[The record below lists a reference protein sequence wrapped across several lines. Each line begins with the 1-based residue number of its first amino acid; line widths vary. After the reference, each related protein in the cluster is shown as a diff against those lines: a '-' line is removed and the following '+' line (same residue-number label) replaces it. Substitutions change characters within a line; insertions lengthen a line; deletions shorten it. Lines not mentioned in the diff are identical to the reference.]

1 MTGVMRRVTIE
12 SEVIRQL
19 HGGVDIQML
28 HESNKWIPSREELL
42 TKPWLRP
49 LWPYLRDD
57 RLWHLNKHSVAKA
70 VAIGLFFGL
79 LLPVAQILFAVVGAV
94 ALRGHVAICAACTLI
109 TNPFTFPPI
118 YWLAYQ
124 IGSGILGQG
133 LDHATA
139 DAVAQQRQALAEQH
153 GWLEG
158 LMMTLQ
164 SAGAPLALGL
174 AILAVAGA
182 ILGYLLVQLLWRPHH
197 GPANH
202 G

>member
-1 MTGVMRRVTIE
+1 
-12 SEVIRQL
+12 
-19 HGGVDIQML
+19 ML
-28 HESNKWIPSREELL
+28 HHTKKWIPSREELL
-42 TKPWLRP
+42 SKPWLRP

-57 RLWHLNKHSVAKA
+57 RLWLLNRHSVAKA

-79 LLPVAQILFAVVGAV
+79 LLPVAQILFAVLVAV

-133 LDHATA
+133 LDPVTA
-139 DAVAQQRQALAEQH
+139 EMVAQQRETLAAQH

-158 LMMTLQ
+158 LWMTLQ

-174 AILAVAGA
+174 VILAVVMSV
-182 ILGYLLVQLLWRPHH
+182 LGYALVHFFWKPHH
-197 GPANH
+197 GQTPHA
-202 G
+202 

>member
-1 MTGVMRRVTIE
+1 MIHHAKR
-12 SEVIRQL
+12 
-19 HGGVDIQML
+19 
-28 HESNKWIPSREELL
+28 WIPSREQLL
-42 TKPWLRP
+42 TKSWLRP

-57 RLWHLNKHSVAKA
+57 RLWHLNKRSVAKA

-79 LLPVAQILFAVVGAV
+79 LLPVAQVLFAILVAV

-124 IGSGILGQG
+124 IGSGILGLG
-133 LDHATA
+133 LNPETA
-139 DAVAQQRQALAEQH
+139 DAVAQQRQILADQH

-158 LMMTLQ
+158 LLMTLQ

-174 AILAVAGA
+174 SILAVAA
-182 ILGYLLVQLLWRPHH
+182 AALGYALVHFLWKPHH
-197 GPANH
+197 GPTCH
-202 G
+202 S